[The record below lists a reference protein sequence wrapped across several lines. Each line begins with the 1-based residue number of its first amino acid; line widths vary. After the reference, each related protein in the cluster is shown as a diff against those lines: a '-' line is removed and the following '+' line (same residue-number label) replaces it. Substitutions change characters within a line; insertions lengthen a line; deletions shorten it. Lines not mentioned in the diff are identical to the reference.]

1 MNGNIVLA
9 LLIPFLGTTIGS
21 ALVFLMRKN
30 MSHRLQKSLLGFAS

>member
-21 ALVFLMRKN
+21 ALMMMLDVV
-30 MSHRLQKSLLGFAS
+30 LG